1 MTIEWKIY
9 KIISLYIWQI
19 AFFVILCKH
28 IKVKEGDVVA
38 TVETLD
44 KIRVTLK
51 KHLGKKIVLKANKGR
66 KQVVTKV
73 GVLENVYPSVF
84 VVKLGG
90 TSDGNQRVSYSYS
103 DLLTANV
110 KLQICRNT
118 KKDDTLSAS

>member
-1 MTIEWKIY
+1 M
-9 KIISLYIWQI
+9 
-19 AFFVILCKH
+19 ILCKH
-28 IKVKEGDVVA
+28 IKIKEGDVVA

-73 GVLENVYPSVF
+73 GILENVYPSVF